1 MEESMSA
8 AIIDP
13 VPRATIAAEKA
24 TGAVSWGAILAGG
37 AAAAALSL
45 VLMILGTGL
54 GFAVISPWR
63 SEGVSAT
70 AFGVSTII
78 WITFMQLAA
87 SAVGGY
93 LAGRLRTKW
102 ADTARDEVHFRDT
115 AHGFLA
121 WCVASL
127 GTAAV
132 LTTVVGTIVSGGV
145 QAGATAVGAAASTAS
160 TVAGAGATAVTAL
173 NQNANG
179 GAQGVGAQGGQGAGA
194 QGGANP
200 LGYYVDS
207 LFRSNTSSA
216 GAPGAGQAQPNSSNP
231 EGPSASQAQRI
242 AADSAEVTRI
252 FVNAIR
258 MGSLPDDDARY
269 VGRLIAQRTD
279 LSENDATQRVKD
291 TFAKLQGSI
300 RDAEESARKTADEAR
315 KASAYASLW
324 LVVSMLVGAFVAS
337 LMATYGGR
345 QRDL

>member
-1 MEESMSA
+1 MSA

-13 VPRATIAAEKA
+13 VPRMDIAAA
-24 TGAVSWGAILAGG
+24 RSPGAVSWGAILAGG

-54 GFAVISPWR
+54 GFAVVSPYR
-63 SEGVSAT
+63 AEGLGAT

-78 WITFMQLAA
+78 WITFIQLAA

-115 AHGFLA
+115 AHGFLS

-132 LTTVVGTIVSGGV
+132 LTSVIGAIVSGGL
-145 QAGATAVGAAASTAS
+145 QAGGTALGAAASSA
-160 TVAGAGATAVTAL
+160 AGAGSTAVMAL
-173 NQNANG
+173 GQNSNAGAPGAN
-179 GAQGVGAQGGQGAGA
+179 GAQGAIGGG

-200 LGYYVDS
+200 LVYFVDS
-207 LFRSNTSSA
+207 LFRSNATSA

-231 EGPSASQAQRI
+231 EGPATSQAQRN
-242 AADSAEVTRI
+242 ATDSGEVVRI
-252 FVNAIR
+252 FANALR
-258 MGSLPDDDARY
+258 TGMLQDDDARY
-269 VGRLIAQRTD
+269 VGRLVAQRTD
-279 LSENDATQRVKD
+279 LSENDATQRVRD
-291 TFAKLQGSI
+291 TFARVQGTI
-300 RDAEESARKTADEAR
+300 HDAEDAARKTADEAR
-315 KASAYASLW
+315 KATAYASLW

>member
-1 MEESMSA
+1 MSA

-54 GFAVISPWR
+54 GFAVVSPWR
-63 SEGVSAT
+63 SEGLSAT

-145 QAGATAVGAAASTAS
+145 QAGATAVGAAASTA
-160 TVAGAGATAVTAL
+160 AGAGATAVTAL
-173 NQNANG
+173 NQTPNG
-179 GAQGVGAQGGQGAGA
+179 GAGAQGATGGA

-200 LGYYVDS
+200 LGYFVDS

-216 GAPGAGQAQPNSSNP
+216 GAPGAAGQAQPNSSNP
-231 EGPSASQAQRI
+231 EGPGASQAQRN
-242 AADSAEVTRI
+242 AADSAEVVRI
-252 FVNAIR
+252 FANAIR
-258 MGSLPDDDARY
+258 TGSLPDEDARY
-269 VGRLIAQRTD
+269 VGRLVAQRTD
-279 LSENDATQRVKD
+279 LSENDATQRVRD
-291 TFAKLQGSI
+291 TFARVQATI
-300 RDAEESARKTADEAR
+300 HDAEESARKTADEAR